1 MVAVGDKAPDFTLP
15 DVDLKQRSLREYVG
29 KKKIVLAFFP
39 LAFSPVCTNE
49 MCSLRDSE
57 QQLNRLEAQV
67 IGISVD
73 SPFVLKA
80 FADHHG
86 FSFPFLSDFNR
97 DVSRQYGVLHDE
109 ILGFRGV
116 SKRSIFIID
125 RNGSVRY
132 RWVSEDPAKQP
143 DYNALNEAL
152 SRIL

>member
-1 MVAVGDKAPDFTLP
+1 MVDVGDKAPDFTLP

-29 KKKIVLAFFP
+29 KKKIVLTFFP

-49 MCSLRDSE
+49 LCSLRDSE
-57 QQLNRLEAQV
+57 QQLNRLGAQV

-73 SPFVLKA
+73 SPFALKA